1 MKEKSSLYDDSERR
15 SQVITYDLRTNIK
28 EKAVI
33 PVDKPIFYA
42 KKEIRNMI
50 SIIKWN

>member
-15 SQVITYDLRTNIK
+15 SQVITYDLRTNTK

-33 PVDKPIFYA
+33 PVDKPI
-42 KKEIRNMI
+42 KKKKKGNKD
-50 SIIKWN
+50 IIKWN

>member
-15 SQVITYDLRTNIK
+15 SQVITYDLRTNTK

-42 KKEIRNMI
+42 KKGNKD
-50 SIIKWN
+50 IIKWN